1 MKTIVEKIFDPVR
14 EELEGISNSV
24 EGLRPTA
31 VFERYVELYMAMKA
45 FAVVADTMFDIL
57 VQGMDD
63 VARKVAK
70 EDCDRIVR
78 ELATRYA
85 REIFST

>member
-1 MKTIVEKIFDPVR
+1 
-14 EELEGISNSV
+14 
-24 EGLRPTA
+24 
-31 VFERYVELYMAMKA
+31 
-45 FAVVADTMFDIL
+45 MFDIL

-78 ELATRYA
+78 ELAARYA